1 MSRCVAIGVDV
12 GGTKI
17 AAAAVDVQS
26 GDILVR
32 NEMPTGREEG
42 GGCVLERLHGL
53 VLEVHGW
60 LADQDIQSLGL
71 GVGIPELINNAGEIK
86 SSWNFDWNQHD
97 VKGRLA
103 EFGAV
108 ILESDART
116 AALAESLFGH
126 GSDYP
131 SFVFITIGTGLS
143 FAFSRNGQI
152 HRGANGYAI
161 HFGSSDIMAVCSA
174 CGEQG
179 AFNLEAFASGHG
191 LAETFRK
198 RTKRSVDTQDLVDA
212 PPGDAAK
219 LLLNQA
225 STALASYIGQLVNIL
240 DPHAVVIGGGLG
252 LAPTVFKELERKSR
266 AHIWAEDCRSIPIV
280 KSAILQDAATIG
292 AAALF
297 RGQLSRQT

>member
-1 MSRCVAIGVDV
+1 MNRCVAIGGDV

-26 GDILVR
+26 GDVLVR
-32 NEMPTGREEG
+32 NEVPTKREEG
-42 GGCVLERLHGL
+42 GACVLERLHGL
-53 VLEVHGW
+53 VSAIHHWLLDRGVH
-60 LADQDIQSLGL
+60 SLGV
-71 GVGIPELINNAGEIK
+71 GIGIPELINNAGEIK
-86 SSWNFDWNQHD
+86 SSWNFDWDQRD

-103 EFGAV
+103 ELGTV

-126 GSDYP
+126 GNDYS
-131 SFVFITIGTGLS
+131 SFAFITIGTGLS
-143 FAFSRNGQI
+143 FAFSKDGQL

-161 HFGSSDIMAVCSA
+161 HFGSSDMMAVCSA

-179 AFNLEAFASGHG
+179 AFNLEAFASGRG
-191 LAETFRK
+191 LSETFRK
-198 RTKRSVDTQDLVDA
+198 RTKQTVDTRDLVDD
-212 PPGDAAK
+212 PPNDAAQH
-219 LLLNQA
+219 LLDQS

-252 LAPTVFKELERKSR
+252 LAPTFFKKLEKKSR
-266 AHIWAEDCRSIPIV
+266 AYIWADDCRQIPIV
-280 KSAILQDAATIG
+280 KSAIPKDSATIG

-297 RGQLSRQT
+297 RDS